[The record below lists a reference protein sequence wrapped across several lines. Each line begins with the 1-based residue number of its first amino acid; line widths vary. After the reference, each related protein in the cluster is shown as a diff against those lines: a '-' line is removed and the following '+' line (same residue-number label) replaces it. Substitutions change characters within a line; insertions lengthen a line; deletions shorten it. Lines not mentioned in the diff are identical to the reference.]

1 MFNYRIFNN
10 QNDLFDLADR
20 IFNSSE
26 LDNNIHTEYPYIQLY
41 EEDTRYIIKAA
52 LPGLKKEDVNIEI
65 NNNLLTI
72 EGEKKS
78 DYSEGSYLRKERT
91 FGKFKK
97 TVKFGEGIDHEKVN
111 ADLKDGILT
120 IELPKSQKAAIRKI
134 EVR

>member
-1 MFNYRIFNN
+1 MFNYRLINN
-10 QNDLFDLADR
+10 QRDLFDLADR

-26 LDNNIHTEYPYIQLY
+26 TGCVHSEYPYIQLS
-41 EEDTRYIIKAA
+41 EGDNKYIIKAA
-52 LPGLKKEDVNIEI
+52 LPGMKKEDVNVEI

-78 DYSEGSYLRKERT
+78 DYSEGDYLRKERT

-97 TVKFGEGIDHEKVN
+97 TVKFNGSIDQEKIS

-120 IELPKSQKAAIRKI
+120 IELPKSEKAALRKI